1 MRLVFRRARGVK
13 SLLLAATS
21 ATLIATVL
29 LTGLA
34 DYSREVVDAGA
45 RSAVAAAAPE
55 ERSILVQG
63 PTGGTE
69 FAARDAELHDR
80 YAGGFAGLDTQVF
93 TAGYAVGRQLT
104 GEVGDARPDKD
115 GVVFASV
122 TFLDG
127 LPEHAD
133 LVGGAWPE
141 PGATPVRT
149 ALAEGAARTLHL
161 EVGDRV
167 AIYDRLSRK
176 SSEVEVSGIWR
187 PRDPNAPYWRLAPGV
202 VDGAAPQSSTYGPF
216 VVDRADFLSGFAAS
230 ASAAWL
236 IEPDLAGAPLSELD
250 GLGRATTT
258 AVDSLA
264 DEIGLGSSG
273 LVTSRLDQLTGRL
286 ERADL
291 VGRSALITPM
301 LLMVVLGGYALVL
314 VAVLMT
320 EQRRGETA
328 LLRARG
334 AARLQLAGLAA
345 REAALVVLP
354 AAVLAPLLASQILR
368 YVDRVPMLAA
378 GALRLTPRFDAL
390 TWVVAG
396 LAAAGCAVAMLGPA
410 LRRGDTYV
418 AEMASRSRPTRR
430 AAAQRASLDIA
441 LVGLAVLGWF
451 QLRQYSSPLAGGNLG
466 IDPLL
471 AASPTLGVLAGA
483 AIALRAL
490 PPLTRLAERAVD
502 RKPWTA
508 TMFGMWQAGRRPQAG
523 PVLLLALA
531 VAVSTL
537 AWCLA
542 GTSERSLVDQAD
554 HQVGADLRL
563 VEATRFAP
571 DGRAAEVAALPG
583 AQTVLPAWR
592 DELRLG
598 TDGENAS
605 VISLD
610 ATQAAGVVRIRDDL
624 AGGSP
629 PDLFAK
635 LSEGR
640 VEAPVVDLPS
650 QTHRISGEVE
660 TEVANWTNEF
670 FSPPEPAV
678 HTDAVFAVAGGY
690 RRVPLGS
697 SGNERPLRFAVDLP
711 EDLQPVRLAGFV
723 VSSSG
728 PAGFH
733 VNWRVR
739 SLSAGDAPVD
749 LAGAGPWQART
760 RAGREAVGGADATV
774 DYTQE
779 NAGLWSYEQPVTLVV
794 TRARKS
800 APVPVVAT
808 PAALSA
814 LRLGSGDET
823 RMSLGQGEVGVRITG
838 TVSAVPGT
846 EDPAALLADLPSL
859 AAEAFYGYGE
869 VRQPQEWWLATGA
882 DPHATAAAA
891 AALPGIQVLDRRA
904 AAAEA
909 GRDPY
914 GVGARAALFA
924 AALGAVII
932 AAMGIGVDIRATA
945 RRRVGEL
952 AVLHTLG
959 ASPRL
964 LGRSLVAEQTFLAGV
979 GVLVGLVVG
988 IGVAATMAPLVILTP
1003 AAGRPVPEPL
1013 LTVVWSPVGATAGG
1027 LLLLTLVLSASVA
1040 LAARQRLIAAQLRI
1054 GADA

>member
-1 MRLVFRRARGVK
+1 M
-13 SLLLAATS
+13 
-21 ATLIATVL
+21 IATVL

-45 RSAVAAAAPE
+45 RSAVSSATPE
-55 ERSILVQG
+55 ERSILIQG
-63 PTGGTE
+63 PAGGRE
-69 FAARDAELHDR
+69 FASRDSAIHDR
-80 YAGGFAGLDTQVF
+80 YAGGFAGLDARVS
-93 TAGYAVGRQLT
+93 TAAYAVGRQLT
-104 GEVGDARPDKD
+104 GDVGDARPDKD
-115 GVVFASV
+115 GVVYASV
-122 TFLDG
+122 VFLDG
-127 LPEHAD
+127 LPDHTD
-133 LVGGAWPE
+133 LVSGAWPE

-149 ALAEGAARTLHL
+149 ALAEAAARTLRA
-161 EVGDRV
+161 EVGDRIAV
-167 AIYDRLSRK
+167 HDRLSGR
-176 SSEVEVSGIWR
+176 STEIEVSGIWT

-202 VDGAAPQSSTYGPF
+202 ADGVTPQSSTYGPF

-236 IEPDLAGAPLSELD
+236 VEPDLAGAPLSELD
-250 GLGRATTT
+250 GLGRAST
-258 AVDSLA
+258 AAVGSLA
-264 DEIGLGSSG
+264 GEIGLGSSG
-273 LVTSRLDQLTGRL
+273 LVTSRLDELAGRL

-368 YVDRVPMLAA
+368 YVDRLPLLAA

-396 LAAAGCAVAMLGPA
+396 LAAAGCALAMLGPA

-451 QLRQYSSPLAGGNLG
+451 QLRQYSSPLAGGDLG

-502 RKPWTA
+502 RKRWTA

-563 VEATRFAP
+563 VEPTRFAP
-571 DGRAAEVAALPG
+571 EGRAAELAALPG
-583 AQTVLPAWR
+583 VETVLPAWR
-592 DELRLG
+592 DSLRLG
-598 TDGENAS
+598 AEGESAS

-610 ATQAAGVVRIRDDL
+610 AARAAGVVRIRDDV

-629 PDLFAK
+629 QALFAK
-635 LSEGR
+635 LSEKR
-640 VEAPVVDLPS
+640 VTAPVVDLPDG
-650 QTHRISGEVE
+650 TRRISGEVE
-660 TEVANWTNEF
+660 TEVAGWVTEF

-678 HTDAVFAVAGGY
+678 HTEAVFAVPGGY
-690 RRVPLGS
+690 RRVPLGA
-697 SGNERPLRFAVDLP
+697 SGNGRPLRFAVDLP
-711 EDLQPVRLAGFV
+711 ADLQPVRLAGFL

-728 PAGFH
+728 PANFRVG
-733 VNWRVR
+733 WRMR
-739 SLSAGDAPVD
+739 SLSAGDTPVD

-760 RAGREAVGGADATV
+760 RSGAEAVSGAEPRV
-774 DYTQE
+774 DYTQPS
-779 NAGLWSYEQPVTLVV
+779 AGLWGYEQPVTLVV
-794 TRARKS
+794 TRTRAA

-808 PAALSA
+808 PAALTA
-814 LRLGSGDET
+814 LRIGDGDET
-823 RMSLGQGEVGVRITG
+823 RMSLGQGEVGVRIAG
-838 TVSAVPGT
+838 TVTAVPGT
-846 EDPAALLADLPSL
+846 EDSAALLADLPSL
-859 AAEAFYGYGE
+859 AAEVFYGYGE
-869 VRQPQEWWLATGA
+869 VRQPQEWWLATGP
-882 DPHATAAAA
+882 DPHATATA
-891 AALPGIQVLDRRA
+891 AALLSGIQVLDRRA
-904 AAAEA
+904 AAEEA

-924 AALGAVII
+924 AALGAVLI

-964 LGRSLVAEQTFLAGV
+964 LSRSLVAEQTFLAGV

>member
-13 SLLLAATS
+13 SLLLAATG

-45 RSAVAAAAPE
+45 RSAVASAAPE

-63 PTGGTE
+63 PAGGRE
-69 FAARDAELHDR
+69 FATRDTAVHDKF
-80 YAGGFAGLDTQVF
+80 AGGFAGLSARVS

-104 GEVGDARPDKD
+104 GDVGDARPDKD

-122 TFLDG
+122 TFLEG
-127 LPEHAD
+127 LPAHAD
-133 LVGGAWPE
+133 LVAGAWPE
-141 PGATPVRT
+141 PGSTPVRT
-149 ALAEGAARTLHL
+149 ALAEAAARYLHI
-161 EVGDRV
+161 EVGERV
-167 AIYDRLSRK
+167 AIRDRLSGK
-176 SSEVEVSGIWR
+176 TSEIEVSGIWR

-202 VDGAAPQSSTYGPF
+202 AEGVAPQSSTYGPF
-216 VVDRADFLSGFAAS
+216 VVDRADFLSGYATS

-236 IEPDLAGAPLSELD
+236 VEPDLAGAPLSALG
-250 GLGRATTT
+250 GLRRATAD

-314 VAVLMT
+314 VAVLMN

-354 AAVLAPLLASQILR
+354 AAVLAPLVASQILR
-368 YVDRVPMLAA
+368 YVDQVPMLAA
-378 GALRLTPRFDAL
+378 GALRLNPRFDAL

-396 LAAAGCAVAMLGPA
+396 LAAAGCALAMLGPA
-410 LRRGDTYV
+410 LRRGGTYV
-418 AEMASRSRPTRR
+418 AEMANRSRPTRR
-430 AAAQRASLDIA
+430 AAAQRASLDLA

-451 QLRQYSSPLAGGNLG
+451 QLRQYSSPLAGGELG

-563 VEATRFAP
+563 LESTRFAP
-571 DGRAAEVAALPG
+571 DGRAAEIEALPG
-583 AQTVLPAWR
+583 AETVLPAWR
-592 DELRLG
+592 DSLRLG
-598 TDGENAS
+598 TDGVSAS

-610 ATQAAGVVRIRDDL
+610 AARAADVVRIRDDL

-629 PDLFAK
+629 QSLFAK

-640 VEAPVVDLPS
+640 AEAPVVDLPAE
-650 QTHRISGEVE
+650 TRRISGVVE

-670 FSPPEPAV
+670 WTPPEPPV
-678 HTDAVFAVAGGY
+678 HTAAVFAVEGGY
-690 RRVPLGS
+690 RRVPLGFS
-697 SGNERPLRFAVDLP
+697 SNAQPLRFSVDLP
-711 EDLQPVRLAGFV
+711 ADVQPARLAGFL
-723 VSSSG
+723 VSTNG
-728 PAGFH
+728 PAGFQ
-733 VNWRVR
+733 VGWRVR
-739 SLSAGDAPVD
+739 SLSAGDTPVD
-749 LAGAGPWQART
+749 LGAAGPWQART
-760 RAGREAVGGADATV
+760 RAGEEAVGGAEATAE
-774 DYTQE
+774 YTLQS
-779 NAGLWSYEQPVTLVV
+779 AARWGGAQPVSLVV
-794 TRARKS
+794 TRVRKA

-808 PAALSA
+808 PSALSA
-814 LRLGSGDET
+814 LRMGNGDET
-823 RMSLGQGEVGVRITG
+823 RMSLGTDEVGVKIAG

-846 EDPAALLADLPSL
+846 EDAAALLADLPSL

-882 DPHATAAAA
+882 DPHATATAA
-891 AALPGIQVLDRRA
+891 AALSGVQVLDRRA
-904 AAAEA
+904 AAEAA

-924 AALGAVII
+924 AALGAVLI

-979 GVLVGLVVG
+979 GVLVGLIVG
-988 IGVAATMAPLVILTP
+988 VGVAATMAPLVILTP

-1013 LTVVWSPVGATAGG
+1013 LTVEWSPVGATAAG
-1027 LLLLTLVLSASVA
+1027 LLALTLVLSASVA

>member
-1 MRLVFRRARGVK
+1 MKLVFRRARGVK

-45 RSAVAAAAPE
+45 RSAVSSAAPE

-63 PTGGTE
+63 PAGGRE
-69 FAARDAELHDR
+69 FAARDAAVHDR
-80 YAGGFAGLDTQVF
+80 YAGGFAGLDAHVS
-93 TAGYAVGRQLT
+93 TAAYAVGRQLT
-104 GEVGDARPDKD
+104 GDVGDARPDKD

-133 LVGGAWPE
+133 LVGGEWPR
-141 PGATPVRT
+141 PGETPVRT
-149 ALAEGAARTLHL
+149 ALAEAAARTLHI

-167 AIYDRLSRK
+167 AIHDRLSGK
-176 SSEVEVSGIWR
+176 SSEIEVSGIWR

-202 VDGAAPQSSTYGPF
+202 ADGAAPQSATYGPF
-216 VVDRADFLSGFAAS
+216 VVDRADFLSGYAAS

-236 IEPDLAGAPLSELD
+236 IEPDLVGAPLSR
-250 GLGRATTT
+250 LGEVGQAATV
-258 AVDSLA
+258 AVQTLA
-264 DEIGLGSSG
+264 KDIGLGSSG

-301 LLMVVLGGYALVL
+301 LLMVVLGGYALML
-314 VAVLMT
+314 VAALLT

-334 AARLQLAGLAA
+334 AARVQLAGLAA

-354 AAVLAPLLASQILR
+354 AAVLAPLLATQILR
-368 YVDRVPMLAA
+368 YVDRLPMLAA
-378 GALRLTPRFDAL
+378 GALELTPRFDTL
-390 TWVVAG
+390 TWTVAG
-396 LAAAGCAVAMLGPA
+396 LAAAGCALAMLGPA

-418 AEMASRSRPTRR
+418 AEMASRSRPSRR

-483 AIALRAL
+483 AVALRVL

-571 DGRAAEVAALPG
+571 EGRAAEVAALPG
-583 AQTVLPAWR
+583 ARTVLPAWR
-592 DELRLG
+592 DSLRLG
-598 TDGENAS
+598 AAGESAS
-605 VISLD
+605 VVSLD
-610 ATQAAGVVRIRDDL
+610 TAQAAGVVRIRDDV

-629 PDLFAK
+629 QSLFTK
-635 LSEGR
+635 LSEQR
-640 VEAPVVDLPS
+640 VDAPVVDLPDG
-650 QTHRISGEVE
+650 TRRISGEVE
-660 TEVANWTNEF
+660 SEVGGWISEF
-670 FSPPEPAV
+670 FSPPEPEV
-678 HTDAVFAVAGGY
+678 HTDAVFAVPGGY
-690 RRVPLGS
+690 RRVPLGFS
-697 SGNERPLRFAVDLP
+697 SNGKPLRFAVDLP
-711 EDLQPVRLAGFV
+711 EDLPPQVRLAGFV

-728 PAGFH
+728 PAGF
-733 VNWRVR
+733 RVGWKMR
-739 SLSAGDAPVD
+739 SLRAGDTPVD
-749 LAGAGPWQART
+749 LDAGPWQART
-760 RAGREAVGGADATV
+760 RAGEEATSGATATV
-774 DYTQE
+774 DYTQP
-779 NAGLWSYEQPVTLVV
+779 NAGQWGYEQPVTLVV
-794 TRARKS
+794 TRARPS

-814 LRLGSGDET
+814 LRLGVGDET
-823 RMSLGQGEVGVRITG
+823 ARLRPYPAPRTPPRSWPTCRRSRRRPSTG
-838 TVSAVPGT
+838 TARSVSPRSGGWR
-846 EDPAALLADLPSL
+846 PAPIRTPPRPPPPSSP
-859 AAEAFYGYGE
+859 AS
-869 VRQPQEWWLATGA
+869 RCWTGA
-882 DPHATAAAA
+882 PPPRRPVATRTEWAPARPSSPPHW
-891 AALPGIQVLDRRA
+891 
-904 AAAEA
+904 
-909 GRDPY
+909 
-914 GVGARAALFA
+914 ARYS
-924 AALGAVII
+924 
-932 AAMGIGVDIRATA
+932 
-945 RRRVGEL
+945 
-952 AVLHTLG
+952 
-959 ASPRL
+959 SPRWASASTS
-964 LGRSLVAEQTFLAGV
+964 G
-979 GVLVGLVVG
+979 
-988 IGVAATMAPLVILTP
+988 PPP
-1003 AAGRPVPEPL
+1003 AAG
-1013 LTVVWSPVGATAGG
+1013 
-1027 LLLLTLVLSASVA
+1027 SASSPSSTRSA
-1040 LAARQRLIAAQLRI
+1040 PAHACSAARWWPSRPSSPASAYSSGSSSVSVWPPRWRRWSSSLPRRAGRCRSRC
-1054 GADA
+1054 

>member
-1 MRLVFRRARGVK
+1 M
-13 SLLLAATS
+13 
-21 ATLIATVL
+21 IATVL

-45 RSAVAAAAPE
+45 RSAVASAAPE
-55 ERSILVQG
+55 ERSVLIQG
-63 PTGGTE
+63 PAGGTA
-69 FAARDAELHDR
+69 FAERDAAVHDR
-80 YAGGFAGLDTQVF
+80 YANGFAGLDARVS

-104 GEVGDARPDKD
+104 GEVGDANPDKD

-127 LPEHAD
+127 LAEHAD

-141 PGATPVRT
+141 PGATPRRT
-149 ALAEGAARTLHL
+149 ALAEAAARTLHL
-161 EVGDRV
+161 EVGDRITV
-167 AIYDRLSRK
+167 HDRLSRT
-176 SSEVEVSGIWR
+176 SSEIEVSGIWR

-202 VDGAAPQSSTYGPF
+202 GDGAAPQSSTYGPF
-216 VVDRADFLSGFAAS
+216 VVDRADFLSGFSAS

-236 IEPDLAGAPLSELD
+236 VEPDLAGASLAQLD
-250 GLGRATTT
+250 GVARAATE
-258 AVDSLA
+258 AVDTLA
-264 DEIGLGSSG
+264 EDIGLGSSG
-273 LVTSRLDQLTGRL
+273 LVTSRLDQLTERL
-286 ERADL
+286 ERADM

-314 VAVLMT
+314 VAVLMN

-354 AAVLAPLLASQILR
+354 AAVLAPLLASQILE

-378 GALRLTPRFDAL
+378 GALRLAPRFDTL
-390 TWVVAG
+390 TWAVAA

-508 TMFGMWQAGRRPQAG
+508 TIFGMWQAGRRPQAG

-554 HQVGADLRL
+554 HSVGADLRL
-563 VEATRFAP
+563 VEATRYAP
-571 DGRAAEVAALPG
+571 EGRAAEITALPG
-583 AQTVLPAWR
+583 AETALPAWR
-592 DELRLG
+592 DSLRLG
-598 TDGENAS
+598 TESTSAS

-610 ATQAAGVVRIRDDL
+610 AAAAAGVVRIRDDV

-629 PDLFAK
+629 QALFAK

-640 VEAPVVDLPS
+640 AEAPVVELPAE
-650 QTHRISGEVE
+650 TRRISGEVV
-660 TEVANWTNEF
+660 TQVANWTSDF
-670 FSPPEPAV
+670 YQPPEPEV
-678 HTDAVFAVAGGY
+678 RTDAVFAVPGGY
-690 RRVPLGS
+690 QRVPLGVS
-697 SGNERPLRFAVDLP
+697 TNAQPLRFAVDLP
-711 EDLQPVRLAGFV
+711 EHLLPARLAGFTV
-723 VSSSG
+723 GSSG
-728 PAGFH
+728 PAGFQ
-733 VNWRVR
+733 VSWRVR
-739 SLSAGDAPVD
+739 SLVAGDSPVD
-749 LAGAGPWQART
+749 LAATGQWQART
-760 RAGREAVGGADATV
+760 RAGTEATGGEGPTAQH
-774 DYTQE
+774 TQE
-779 NAGLWSYEQPVTLVV
+779 NAGLWGYEQPLNLVV
-794 TRARKS
+794 TRVRQAK
-800 APVPVVAT
+800 PVPVVAT
-808 PAALSA
+808 PAALTA
-814 LRLGSGDET
+814 LRLGNGDET
-823 RMSLGQGEVGVRITG
+823 RMSLGQDEVGVRIAG
-838 TVSAVPGT
+838 TVAAVPGT
-846 EDPAALLADLPSL
+846 EDAAALLADLPSL

-869 VRQPQEWWLATGA
+869 VRQPQEWWLATGD
-882 DPHATAAAA
+882 DPQATATAAAA
-891 AALPGIQVLDRRA
+891 LSGIQVLDRRA
-904 AAAEA
+904 AAEEA

-924 AALGAVII
+924 AALGAVVI

-945 RRRVGEL
+945 RRRIGEL

-1013 LTVVWSPVGATAGG
+1013 LTVVWSPVGATAAG
-1027 LLLLTLVLSASVA
+1027 LLLLTLALSASVA